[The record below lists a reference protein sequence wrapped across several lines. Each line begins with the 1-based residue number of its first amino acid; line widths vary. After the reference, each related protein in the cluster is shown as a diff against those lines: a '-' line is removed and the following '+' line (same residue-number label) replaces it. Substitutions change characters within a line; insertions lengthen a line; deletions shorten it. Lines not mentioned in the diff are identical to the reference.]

1 MTLPQNFTLN
11 NGASVP
17 AIALGTFQS
26 DGGNSKVTAAVKLAL
41 ELGYRHI
48 DGAAAYGNEK
58 EIGLGIRESNV
69 PRSQIFVTS
78 KLPQTAHDPSVV
90 AKALQQTL
98 SDLGLEYV
106 PHAYRADDRLQT
118 IRHPSGNNKPVIN
131 YELSRNYAATWK
143 AMEALVES
151 GKAKSIGTAC
161 VLFIAKLSANA
172 DPMAGLSNFN
182 LLKTR
187 KLLETARIIP
197 AINQVELHPYLPQV
211 ELVDCSRQHGIL
223 VMAHQPL
230 GGRPVGVVR
239 AHKGQP
245 RPVEDNEILEIATKL
260 DKSPAQVCLSWAVQR
275 GIPVVP
281 KSVHESRLRENLN
294 LSSLPEMDFQKVNQ
308 LSHKTGAIRFL
319 DPKPHIGFDIFD
331 EENDEPL
338 DNKAPWD

>member
-1 MTLPQNFTLN
+1 MTLPQYFTLI
-11 NGASVP
+11 NGENIP
-17 AIALGTFQS
+17 AIAPGTFQS
-26 DGGNSKVTAAVKLAL
+26 DDGNSKVTAAVKLAL
-41 ELGYRHI
+41 DLGYRHI

-78 KLPQTAHDPSVV
+78 KLPQTAHDPDVV
-90 AKALQQTL
+90 DKALEQTL
-98 SDLGLEYV
+98 SDLDLEYGSGFTV
-106 PHAYRADDRLQT
+106 PHAYKADDHLQT
-118 IRHPSGNNKPVIN
+118 IRHPSGNNKPVID

-151 GKAKSIGTAC
+151 GKVKSI
-161 VLFIAKLSANA
+161 
-172 DPMAGLSNFN
+172 GLSNFN

-187 KLLETARIIP
+187 KLLETVRIIP
-197 AINQVELHPYLPQV
+197 AVNQVELHPYLPQV
-211 ELVDCSRQHGIL
+211 ELVEFSRQQGIL

-239 AHKGQP
+239 AHEGHP
-245 RPVEDNEILEIATKL
+245 RPVEDNGLLEIATKL
-260 DKSPAQVCLSWAVQR
+260 NRSPAQVCLSWAVQR

-294 LSSLPEMDFQKVNQ
+294 LFSLPEVDFQKVNQ

-319 DPKPHIGFDIFD
+319 NPKPHIGFDIFD
-331 EENDEPL
+331 EENDEPV